1 MGAPKLSDKAIDKA
15 VQVLDGW
22 VGKLTWD
29 LYLAVLAVE
38 IGHKY
43 TKAAM
48 LRQPRIRA
56 TWDHAKDR
64 AQEEAPVRG
73 HGNVAMAQS
82 AKRIRELEQ
91 RVERLKRENNEL
103 LEQFVRWAHN
113 ATRRGMTQQD
123 LDKPL
128 PVAIRKETK

>member
-1 MGAPKLSDKAIDKA
+1 MGAPKLTDQNIDKA
-15 VQVLDGW
+15 VEILDGW

-48 LRQPRIRA
+48 LRHPRIRA
-56 TWDHAKDR
+56 TWNHAKDR
-64 AQEEAPVRG
+64 SQDEAPARG
-73 HGNVAMAQS
+73 RGNAALAQS

-91 RVERLKRENNEL
+91 RVERLKRENNQL

-113 ATRRGMTQQD
+113 ATRRGLSQQD

-128 PVAIRKETK
+128 PVAIRKETR

>member
-1 MGAPKLSDKAIDKA
+1 MGAPKLTDKNIDKA
-15 VQVLDGW
+15 VQILDGW

-29 LYLAVLAVE
+29 YYLAVLAVE

-48 LRQPRIRA
+48 LRHPRIRA

-64 AQEEAPVRG
+64 AQAEAPARG
-73 HGNVAMAQS
+73 HGNTALAQS
-82 AKRIRELEQ
+82 EKRVRELEQ
-91 RVERLKRENNEL
+91 RVERLKRENDQL

-113 ATRRGMTQQD
+113 ATRRGLSNQD

-128 PVAIRKETK
+128 PVAKRKETE